1 MESDVLR
8 KRYAENDNIFV
19 FNPGKI
25 EFAVSK
31 NMLKKLILEG
41 ESEDNPWKWQNYEN
55 IIKDCNAVTYG
66 KDNVSASILLDLLI
80 QSDYDICAMKIYPRM
95 VMPDDSLPEISFVK

>member
-19 FNPGKI
+19 FNTGKI

-55 IIKDCNAVTYG
+55 IIKYCNAVTYG